1 MLGFDL
7 AVIEQHVAFAPD
19 HFPLLM
25 QETLDG
31 AAEIAVDDVVRARR
45 VLRIEAA
52 QLFEA
57 AAGAGLE
64 ALQALIESN
73 ARWRS
78 SSKR

>member
-31 AAEIAVDDVVRARR
+31 AAEIAVNDVVRARR
-45 VLRIEAA
+45 VLRIETA
-52 QLFEA
+52 QLFETTA
-57 AAGAGLE
+57 CAGFKAF
-64 ALQALIESN
+64 QALDGSN
-73 ARWRS
+73 VRS
-78 SSKR
+78 PSSNKH